1 MESKEIRS
9 SSVIERSMRFNGLFQ
24 ALHQDKLRVVVEKQN
39 QQIQKES
46 ISGFTVIPMKELC
59 RVYLRKPNLLAS
71 KGIID
76 ALAKPPH
83 RNYGR
88 RYDQQNLKS
97 KLRHHHTTS
106 VDTMKH
112 KFGKKENSLRYF
124 TPLGFSSGSCLGNRK
139 KAKDLSFEEKP
150 KETKKLCDGTTFDPK
165 KEKVVR
171 EVKSSLMVSTS
182 RDRVAADVRFRDLS
196 SSGFISKDKNDESL
210 DCSNASLECQTNS
223 EEAHQPSPVSVLE
236 PMFYEDILDDSED
249 ILDDSEDLPYPDFQS
264 LEKQLETLKS
274 ESESY
279 SDGSGMEVS
288 SDEESVLDSE
298 TKESKD
304 STPIG
309 FLDTQE
315 SRDSSYIDDILAE
328 VVLGDKNWVPGKRDS
343 LDLVIIPKIFE
354 KLEKKYYAETSW
366 KRSERKILFDRVNSG
381 LVEILESFSAT
392 PTWKKPVSRR
402 LGTALSTYGMKQE
415 LWKVLARQEKRAKK
429 ESLAK
434 VPVID
439 IDEWLELEADDESVV
454 CELESMIVDELLAEV
469 VSFM

>member
-1 MESKEIRS
+1 MESKEIR

-24 ALHQDKLRVVVEKQN
+24 PLHQDKLRVVKKQN

-46 ISGFTVIPMKELC
+46 ISGFTVIPTKELC

-106 VDTMKH
+106 VDTLKH

-124 TPLGFSSGSCLGNRK
+124 TPLGFSSGSHLGDRK
-139 KAKDLSFEEKP
+139 TGKDLSFEEKS
-150 KETKKLCDGTTFDPK
+150 KEMKKLCDGTTTFGQK
-165 KEKVVR
+165 KDRVVR

-182 RDRVAADVRFRDLS
+182 RDKVAADVKFRDLS

-249 ILDDSEDLPYPDFQS
+249 LPYPDFQS

-288 SDEESVLDSE
+288 SDEESALDSE

-304 STPIG
+304 SAPIG
-309 FLDTQE
+309 VLDTQD
-315 SRDSSYIDDILAE
+315 SRDSSYIDDILVE

-343 LDLVIIPKIFE
+343 LDLVTIPKIFE

-402 LGTALSTYGMKQE
+402 LGTALSTCGLKQE
-415 LWKVLARQEKRAKK
+415 LWKVLSRQEKRAKK

-439 IDEWLELEADDESVV
+439 IDKWLELEADDESVV

-469 VSFM
+469 VSFR